1 MKKIKIVNG
10 YGMHKVSPRLSLLC
24 IKNSNGLWDLI
35 LNIAVTGFKFIL
47 RRNEKLEVIN
57 KITAANDGVEFIE
70 DVEENREKEKST
82 DKIDINQICERI
94 DFVTLLIKD
103 IDNKIDEYAKESKID
118 PLILLNIMQDV
129 LDSEKGD

>member
-10 YGMHKVSPRLSLLC
+10 CGMHKVSPRLSLLC
-24 IKNSNGLWDLI
+24 IKNSNGSWDLVLKI
-35 LNIAVTGFKFIL
+35 DVMGWYKIL

-57 KITAANDGVEFIE
+57 KFAAANDGIEFIE
-70 DVEENREKEKST
+70 DVEKNREKEKSPN
-82 DKIDINQICERI
+82 KIDAKQLCERI